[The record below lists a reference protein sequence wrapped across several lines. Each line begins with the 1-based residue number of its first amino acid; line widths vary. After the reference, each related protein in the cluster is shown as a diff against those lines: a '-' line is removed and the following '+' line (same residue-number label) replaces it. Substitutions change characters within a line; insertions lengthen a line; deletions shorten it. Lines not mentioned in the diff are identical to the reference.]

1 MRLKTKL
8 PIAACCSVLLAQ
20 ASYGA
25 TAELTK
31 SGSNYIVKIDGSQS
45 LSTTDYGAALQNAAG
60 TGNRVMNIRVASGSN
75 DWNSQ
80 VRLRTTTSFNYLT
93 STYSKARPPASSAA
107 IYGYKSGAIQIN
119 GLRMNGTPTYGIRL
133 SSCSNPRITNTEIDP
148 QFAPQCAV
156 AIRID
161 NEGSTRVNGL
171 YARTVNVRNMV
182 NGDKQGF
189 ETFGI
194 DGYDLDGMWA
204 SHLGG
209 CGVLIN
215 DGRNGVI
222 GTATSGSCG
231 EGTTYAGLRWAN
243 NSATAT
249 TAHGYS
255 NDSTRGIFILNS
267 TGITV
272 NKATIF
278 RCPVDSI
285 WIQNGSNNKVLSG
298 TVNGGKAPA
307 ITASPG
313 SSINVIYTP

>member
-1 MRLKTKL
+1 MRLKTTL

-45 LSTTDYGAALQNAAG
+45 LSTTNYAAALQNAAG
-60 TGNRVMNIRVASGSN
+60 TGNRVMNIRAAGN
-75 DWNSQ
+75 WDSQ
-80 VRLRTTTSFNYLT
+80 VRMRTTSSFNYLT
-93 STYSKARPPASSAA
+93 STYSLARPPSPSPALYA
-107 IYGYKSGAIQIN
+107 YKSGGVQIN
-119 GLRMNGTPTYGIRL
+119 GLRLNGSPTYGIRL
-133 SSCSNPRITNTEIDP
+133 SSCSSPRITNTEIDP
-148 QFAPQCAV
+148 QCAPQCAV
-156 AIRID
+156 SIRID

-182 NGDKQGF
+182 TGDKQGF

-249 TAHGYS
+249 TAHGRS
-255 NDSTRGIFILNS
+255 NDSSRGIFILNS

-272 NKATIF
+272 NMATIL

-285 WIQNGSNNKVLSG
+285 WIQNGSNDRVLSG
-298 TVNGGKAPA
+298 TVTGGKAPA
-307 ITASPG
+307 ITNSPG
-313 SSINVIYTP
+313 SSINVTYTP